1 MFIKLSRHAARA
13 WTLPEMMV
21 AVGLFSIA
29 GLALMTLYLYS
40 IKSFATLTNY
50 AMLDMENR
58 KAMDLLTKELRQ
70 ARYISSYTSNSLRNS
85 LVFRNGDGYDV
96 TYSFAPTQKVM
107 TRQVNGNTTMILTNC
122 DLLNFS
128 LFQRN
133 PSSNSYGLFP
143 VASADWTQTVKVVQL
158 TWKTSRHVVAGPIN
172 SENVQTAR
180 VVIRKQQDNPK

>member
-1 MFIKLSRHAARA
+1 MFIKPFRTPARG
-13 WTLPEMMV
+13 WTLVEMMV

-29 GLALMTLYLYS
+29 GAALMTLYVYS
-40 IKSFATLTNY
+40 IKSFASLTNY

-70 ARYISSYTSNSLRNS
+70 ARYIKGYASNNVRSS

-96 TYSFAPTQKVM
+96 TYSFSPTQKVM
-107 TRQVNGNTTMILTNC
+107 TRQVNGSTTMILTNC
-122 DLLNFS
+122 DLLDFN

-143 VASADWTQTVKVVQL
+143 VASANWTQTVKVVQL
-158 TWKTSRHVVAGPIN
+158 TWKTARHVPAGPIN

-180 VVIRKQQDNPK
+180 VVIRKQQDN